1 MKYFPP
7 FLRRFRPKVQA
18 VQEPLGKASRLFSEQ
33 FRNIP
38 GPKVPDPKGWWKRLS
53 RTDKLRWSRYLFV
66 STCTNGLIWGSSILY
81 LLLAKPVYTSSW
93 ALILPGSANAVN
105 LSLPD
110 IGQATASSES
120 LGLATFDPRANYE
133 YIFVSEQVLARAAK
147 IANVPK
153 GDFAKPRIKNIDN
166 TTLMQIDSTGPSP
179 EDARKRS
186 YALYEAMVE
195 RLSELR
201 VSEINQ
207 RQGPTQKILLETQQK
222 LEAAQKDVSEYKRRS
237 GLTSIEQVE
246 ILSANIEQLRK
257 QRAELAAQ
265 QSQAESR
272 LQKLSRSLGLSPAEA
287 TDAFKLQVD
296 QIFQQNLKDYSEA
309 TSILRVQLSKFGRN
323 NPRILKEI
331 KRQEAARQAMNQR
344 ANALLG
350 RPASAQLLSR
360 LALTG
365 ASSGRESLFQNLVN
379 YQSDAS
385 GAASQVGKLDQQI
398 SSLEDRL
405 RMMSQRQ
412 SSLENLKRNEQIAE
426 AVFASTLAKLDL
438 GQSNIFAAFPLIQ
451 IAVEPTLPE
460 KATSPKRSLVL
471 AGSAFGSILTTT
483 GLWILWIRKPW
494 IKRLARWVST

>member
-1 MKYFPP
+1 MKDSPP
-7 FLRRFRPKVQA
+7 IIRRLRPKVQA
-18 VQEPLGKASRLFSEQ
+18 VQEPLGKAKRLFAEQ

-38 GPKVPDPKGWWKRLS
+38 GLKAPDPKGWWNRLS

-66 STCTNGLIWGSSILY
+66 STCTNGLIWGTSILY
-81 LLLAKPVYTSSW
+81 LALAKPVYTSSF
-93 ALILPGSANAVN
+93 ALVLPGSANAVN
-105 LSLPD
+105 LSLPE
-110 IGQATASSES
+110 IGQATASNES

-133 YIFVSEQVLARAAK
+133 YIFVSDQVLARAAK
-147 IANVPK
+147 IASIPK
-153 GDFAKPRIKNIDN
+153 ADFAKPRIKNIDN
-166 TTLMQIDSTGPSP
+166 TTLMQIDATGPSP
-179 EDARKRS
+179 LDARKRA
-186 YALYEAMVE
+186 YALHDAMVE
-195 RLSELR
+195 RLNELR
-201 VSEINQ
+201 VSEIEQ
-207 RQGPTQKILLETQQK
+207 RQGPAQKILLETQQK
-222 LEAAQKDVSEYKRRS
+222 LETAQKQVSAYKRQS
-237 GLTSIEQVE
+237 GLTSTEQVE

-272 LQKLSRSLGLSPAEA
+272 LQKLSRSLGLSPSEA

-296 QIFQQNLKDYSEA
+296 QIFQQNVKDYSEA
-309 TSILRVQLSKFGRN
+309 TSILKVQLSKFGRN

-344 ANALLG
+344 AKELLG
-350 RPASAQLLSR
+350 RPPSAQTLSR

-365 ASSGRESLFQNLVN
+365 ASSGRDSLFQNLVN

-398 SSLEDRL
+398 SSLEGRL
-405 RMMSQRQ
+405 RLMSQRQ

-438 GQSNIFAAFPLIQ
+438 GQANIFAAFPLIQ
-451 IAVEPTLPE
+451 IAVEPSLPE
-460 KATSPKRSLVL
+460 KATSPKRTLVL
-471 AGSAFGSILTTT
+471 AGSAFGSILTTV

-494 IKRLARWVST
+494 IKRVANWIST

>member
-1 MKYFPP
+1 M
-7 FLRRFRPKVQA
+7 
-18 VQEPLGKASRLFSEQ
+18 QEPLGKAKRLFAEQ
-33 FRNIP
+33 FRNLP
-38 GPKVPDPKGWWKRLS
+38 GLKAPDPKGWWERLS

-66 STCTNGLIWGSSILY
+66 STCTNGLIWGTSILY
-81 LLLAKPVYTSSW
+81 LALAKPVYTSSF
-93 ALILPGSANAVN
+93 ALVLPGSANAVN
-105 LSLPD
+105 LSLPE
-110 IGQATASSES
+110 IGQATASNES

-147 IANVPK
+147 IASIPK

-166 TTLMQIDSTGPSP
+166 TTLMQIDTTGPSP
-179 EDARKRS
+179 VDARKRA
-186 YALYEAMVE
+186 YALHDAMVE
-195 RLSELR
+195 RLNELR
-201 VSEINQ
+201 VSEIQQ
-207 RQGPTQKILLETQQK
+207 RQGPAQEILLETQQK
-222 LEAAQKDVSEYKRRS
+222 LETAQKQVSAYKRQS

-272 LQKLSRSLGLSPAEA
+272 LQKLSRSLGLSPSEA

-296 QIFQQNLKDYSEA
+296 QIFQQNVKDYSEA
-309 TSILRVQLSKFGRN
+309 TSILKVQLSKFGRN

-344 ANALLG
+344 AKELLG
-350 RPASAQLLSR
+350 RAPSAQTLTR

-365 ASSGRESLFQNLVN
+365 ASSGRDSLFQNLVN

-385 GAASQVGKLDQQI
+385 GAASQVRKLDQQI
-398 SSLEDRL
+398 SSLEGRL
-405 RMMSQRQ
+405 RLMSQRQ

-438 GQSNIFAAFPLIQ
+438 GQANIFAAFPLIQ
-451 IAVEPTLPE
+451 IAVEPSLPE
-460 KATSPKRSLVL
+460 KATSPKRTLVL
-471 AGSAFGSILTTT
+471 AGSAFGSILTTV

-494 IKRLARWVST
+494 IKRVANWIST

>member
-1 MKYFPP
+1 
-7 FLRRFRPKVQA
+7 VQA
-18 VQEPLGKASRLFSEQ
+18 VQDPLSKAARLFAEQ
-33 FRNIP
+33 SKNIP
-38 GPKVPDPKGWWKRLS
+38 GLKVPNPKGWWQGLS

-66 STCTNGLIWGSSILY
+66 CTCTNGLIWGSSILY
-81 LLLAKPVYTSSW
+81 LVLAKPVYTSSW

-105 LSLPD
+105 LSLPE
-110 IGQATASSES
+110 IGQATASNES

-147 IANVPK
+147 IVNIPK
-153 GDFAKPRIKNIDN
+153 ADFAKPRIKNIDN
-166 TTLMQIDSTGPSP
+166 TTLMQIDTTGPSP
-179 EDARKRS
+179 EDARKRAN
-186 YALYEAMVE
+186 ALHDAMVE
-195 RLSELR
+195 RLNELR
-201 VSEINQ
+201 VSEIEQ
-207 RQGPTQKILLETQQK
+207 RQGPAQKILLETQQK
-222 LEAAQKDVSEYKRRS
+222 LENAQKQVSTYKRQS
-237 GLTSIEQVE
+237 GLTSTEQVE

-287 TDAFKLQVD
+287 TDAFTLQVD

-309 TSILRVQLSKFGRN
+309 TSILKVQLSKFGRN

-344 ANALLG
+344 AKELLG
-350 RPASAQLLSR
+350 RPPSAQTLSR

-365 ASSGRESLFQNLVN
+365 ASSGRDSLFQNLVN

-398 SSLEDRL
+398 SSLEGRL
-405 RMMSQRQ
+405 RLMSQRQ

-438 GQSNIFAAFPLIQ
+438 GQANIFAAFPLIQ

-460 KATSPKRSLVL
+460 KATSPKRTLVL
-471 AGSAFGSILTTT
+471 AGSAFGSILTTV

-494 IKRLARWVST
+494 IKRVANWIST